1 MHPFELTTARLVL
14 NQPNADD
21 VEDIA
26 RYCTDPL
33 FEQFM
38 VTPWPYER
46 QHAEW
51 FVEQAVP
58 TGWADGTEWNW
69 AIRARADSPLMGVIG
84 VRHASGMIG
93 YWLGSPYRGT
103 GLMSEATRA
112 VIDAIFERSELER
125 LHWECRHGN
134 VASLRT
140 AQKVGFRYAGVAD
153 GTILAR
159 DGNPV
164 SSWVA
169 ILDKHDS
176 REPKAGWPSH

>member
-58 TGWADGTEWNW
+58 T
-69 AIRARADSPLMGVIG
+69 
-84 VRHASGMIG
+84 
-93 YWLGSPYRGT
+93 
-103 GLMSEATRA
+103 
-112 VIDAIFERSELER
+112 
-125 LHWECRHGN
+125 
-134 VASLRT
+134 
-140 AQKVGFRYAGVAD
+140 VG
-153 GTILAR
+153 
-159 DGNPV
+159 
-164 SSWVA
+164 
-169 ILDKHDS
+169 
-176 REPKAGWPSH
+176 